1 MFPLQPFTACTYN
14 ASKIRALMKFP
25 IALTT
30 LALAAFLAA
39 PMAVAEKADS
49 SQPMHIEADTLK
61 HDEPKQITT
70 FTGRVQVNK
79 GTLVLRAEKLEVQ
92 QDKEGKQIANLWAAK
107 GERAFFRQKR
117 EGLDEFTEGEAE
129 TVTYDSQADKITLT
143 GRAELRS
150 YRGQQLSDRL
160 QGHLIVFNNTTEV
173 FTVDGKAATSPSPAS
188 NQRIKATLTPRNTPG
203 EAIKDNSL
211 VPLLQSSPRLTG
223 SKP

>member
-1 MFPLQPFTACTYN
+1 
-14 ASKIRALMKFP
+14 MKFP

-30 LALAAFLAA
+30 LAWAAFLAA
-39 PMAVAEKADS
+39 PMAMAEKADS

-61 HDEPKQITT
+61 HDESKQLTT

-92 QDKEGKQIANLWAAK
+92 QDKEGQQIANLWAAK

-129 TVTYDSQADKITLT
+129 TVSYDSQADKITLT
-143 GRAELRS
+143 GRAELRG

-160 QGHLIVFNNTTEV
+160 QGHLIVFNNKTEM
-173 FTVDGKAATSPSPAS
+173 FTVDGKATTSASPSS
-188 NQRIKATLTPRNTPG
+188 NQRIKATLTPRNTPV
-203 EAIKDNSL
+203 EASKDNSL
-211 VPLLQSSPRLTG
+211 APLLQTSPRPTG

>member
-1 MFPLQPFTACTYN
+1 
-14 ASKIRALMKFP
+14 MKFP

-30 LALAAFLAA
+30 LAWAAFLAA
-39 PMAVAEKADS
+39 PMAMAEKADS

-61 HDEPKQITT
+61 HDESKQLTT

-92 QDKEGKQIANLWAAK
+92 QDKEGQQIANLWAAK

-129 TVTYDSQADKITLT
+129 TVSYDSQADKITLT
-143 GRAELRS
+143 GRAELRG

-160 QGHLIVFNNTTEV
+160 QGHLIVFNNKTEM
-173 FTVDGKAATSPSPAS
+173 FTVDGKATTSASPSS
-188 NQRIKATLTPRNTPG
+188 NQRIKATLTPRNTPV
-203 EAIKDNSL
+203 EASKDNSL
-211 VPLLQSSPRLTG
+211 APLLQTSPRLTG

>member
-1 MFPLQPFTACTYN
+1 
-14 ASKIRALMKFP
+14 
-25 IALTT
+25 
-30 LALAAFLAA
+30 
-39 PMAVAEKADS
+39 MAMAEKADS

-61 HDEPKQITT
+61 HDESKQLTT

-92 QDKEGKQIANLWAAK
+92 QDKEGQQIANLWAAK

-129 TVTYDSQADKITLT
+129 TVSYDSQADKITLT
-143 GRAELRS
+143 GRAELRG

-160 QGHLIVFNNTTEV
+160 QGHLIVFNNKTEM
-173 FTVDGKAATSPSPAS
+173 FTVDGKATTSASPSS
-188 NQRIKATLTPRNTPG
+188 NQRIKATLTPRNTPV
-203 EAIKDNSL
+203 EASKDNSL
-211 VPLLQSSPRLTG
+211 APLLQTSPRPTG

>member
-1 MFPLQPFTACTYN
+1 
-14 ASKIRALMKFP
+14 MKFP

-30 LALAAFLAA
+30 LAWAAFLAA
-39 PMAVAEKADS
+39 PMAMAEKADS

-61 HDEPKQITT
+61 HDESKQLTT
-70 FTGRVQVNK
+70 FIGRVQVNK

-92 QDKEGKQIANLWAAK
+92 QDKEGQQIANLWAAK

-129 TVTYDSQADKITLT
+129 TVSYDSQADKITLT
-143 GRAELRS
+143 GRAELRG

-160 QGHLIVFNNTTEV
+160 QGHLIVFNNKTEM
-173 FTVDGKAATSPSPAS
+173 FTVDGKATTSASPSS
-188 NQRIKATLTPRNTPG
+188 NQRIKATLTPRNTPV
-203 EAIKDNSL
+203 EASKDNSL
-211 VPLLQSSPRLTG
+211 APLLQTSPRPTG

>member
-1 MFPLQPFTACTYN
+1 
-14 ASKIRALMKFP
+14 MKFP

-30 LALAAFLAA
+30 LAWAAFLAA

-61 HDEPKQITT
+61 HDESKQLTT

-92 QDKEGKQIANLWAAK
+92 QDKEGQQIANLWAAK

-129 TVTYDSQADKITLT
+129 TVSYDSQADKITLT
-143 GRAELRS
+143 GRAELRG

-160 QGHLIVFNNTTEV
+160 QGHLIVFNNKTEM
-173 FTVDGKAATSPSPAS
+173 FTVDGKATTSASPSS
-188 NQRIKATLTPRNTPG
+188 NQRIKATLTPRNTPV
-203 EAIKDNSL
+203 EASKDNSL
-211 VPLLQSSPRLTG
+211 APLLQTSPRPTG

>member
-1 MFPLQPFTACTYN
+1 
-14 ASKIRALMKFP
+14 MKFP
-25 IALTT
+25 TTLTT
-30 LALAAFLAA
+30 LAWAAFLAA
-39 PMAVAEKADS
+39 PMAMAEKADS
-49 SQPMHIEADTLK
+49 NQPMHIEAGALK
-61 HDEPKQITT
+61 HDESKQLTT
-70 FTGRVQVNK
+70 FTGKVQVNK

-160 QGHLIVFNNTTEV
+160 QGHLIVFNNITEV
-173 FTVDGKAATSPSPAS
+173 FTVDGKATTSPSPSS
-188 NQRIKATLTPRNTPG
+188 NQRIKATLTPRNTPV
-203 EAIKDNSL
+203 EVNKDNSL
-211 VPLLQSSPRLTG
+211 PPLLNTSPRLTG